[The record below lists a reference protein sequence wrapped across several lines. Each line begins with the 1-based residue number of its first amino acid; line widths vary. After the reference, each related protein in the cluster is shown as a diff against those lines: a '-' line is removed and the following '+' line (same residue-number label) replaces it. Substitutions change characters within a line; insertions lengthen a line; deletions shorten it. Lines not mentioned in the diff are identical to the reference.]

1 MLPAGSYR
9 AANQPGEQIALPD
22 RPGSAPAPIS
32 AGGGG
37 GGGAWGRSM
46 SLRKPRGEVGEGGP
60 CVSVL
65 LFGGSGGGGKM
76 AAHGGSAASSALKG
90 LIQQFTAITGKRRG
104 YRKVESGV
112 WSGRPFRPG
121 LPLTFMHFSLGLSP
135 QLPSSLLR
143 KRRRR
148 RRVSGFRRETAPP
161 RTPYLVLGLLAV
173 WRATPPLTP
182 NAPIVIQD
190 PGNGPISS
198 APAGPGTWGRERW
211 GAAPGPPPS
220 SSFITFSSLCS
231 RGVQCI
237 SHLLFPFFLGQVI
250 LPQSLACPSPF
261 WAPQSHRRGP
271 GVLGPSRLNDEAGG
285 FGSAFTD
292 PGG

>member
-1 MLPAGSYR
+1 
-9 AANQPGEQIALPD
+9 
-22 RPGSAPAPIS
+22 
-32 AGGGG
+32 
-37 GGGAWGRSM
+37 M
-46 SLRKPRGEVGEGGP
+46 SLRKRRGEVGEGGP

-148 RRVSGFRRETAPP
+148 RRF
-161 RTPYLVLGLLAV
+161 
-173 WRATPPLTP
+173 
-182 NAPIVIQD
+182 
-190 PGNGPISS
+190 
-198 APAGPGTWGRERW
+198 
-211 GAAPGPPPS
+211 
-220 SSFITFSSLCS
+220 
-231 RGVQCI
+231 
-237 SHLLFPFFLGQVI
+237 VI
-250 LPQSLACPSPF
+250 L
-261 WAPQSHRRGP
+261 
-271 GVLGPSRLNDEAGG
+271 EGG
-285 FGSAFTD
+285 
-292 PGG
+292 